1 MSARRHAARRR
12 AFPPDGTP
20 PAPLTLS
27 GASLR
32 LPPSMIIAITN
43 QKGGVGKTTTT
54 INLAAALASKGIK
67 TLVVDLDPQGNS
79 SMSFLDI
86 HQLKTS
92 MYEALSE
99 DHVHLADII
108 HPAEKIENLFIAPS
122 TIALAKIEAK
132 LIGELD
138 SHYRLKDELVSVQE
152 AYDYIIID
160 TPPTLGIITV
170 NALVAAT
177 HVLVPVQA
185 SYFALEGTD
194 DLLETIDKIKVRA
207 NPQLQILGAL
217 ITMYDKRTLL
227 AKDIYEQIQRVFGS
241 KVFETVITKSVRLE
255 ESPAY
260 RESIFTFAPRST
272 GAYEY
277 YRLSEEVLSRV

>member
-1 MSARRHAARRR
+1 
-12 AFPPDGTP
+12 
-20 PAPLTLS
+20 
-27 GASLR
+27 
-32 LPPSMIIAITN
+32 MIIAITN

-54 INLAAALASKGIK
+54 INLAAALASKGVK

-86 HQLKTS
+86 HALKRS
-92 MYEALSE
+92 MYDALTE
-99 DHVHLADII
+99 DDVHLADII
-108 HPAEKIENLFIAPS
+108 LPAEKIEGLSVAPAQIS
-122 TIALAKIEAK
+122 LAKIEAK
-132 LIGELD
+132 LLGELD
-138 SHYRLKDELVSVQE
+138 SHYRLKDELASVQD

-177 HVLVPVQA
+177 HALIPVQA

-217 ITMYDKRTLL
+217 ITMYDKRTTL
-227 AKDIYEQIQRVFGS
+227 AKDIYEQIQHVFGNR
-241 KVFETVITKSVRLE
+241 VFETVITKSVRLE

>member
-1 MSARRHAARRR
+1 
-12 AFPPDGTP
+12 
-20 PAPLTLS
+20 
-27 GASLR
+27 
-32 LPPSMIIAITN
+32 MIIAIAN
-43 QKGGVGKTTTT
+43 QKGGVGKTTTA
-54 INLAAALASKGIK
+54 INLAAGLASKGMK
-67 TLVVDLDPQGNS
+67 TLLVDLDPQANS

-86 HQLKTS
+86 RQLKLS
-92 MYEALSE
+92 MYDALTN
-99 DHVHLADII
+99 DGVHLSDII
-108 HPAEKIENLFIAPS
+108 VPAQKLGNLAVAPS

-138 SHYRLKDELVSVQE
+138 SHYRLKDELLKVQD
-152 AYDYIIID
+152 AYDYVVID

-170 NALVAAT
+170 NALVAAS
-177 HVLVPVQA
+177 HVLIPIQA

-194 DLLETIDKIKVRA
+194 DLLETIDKIKIRA

-227 AKDIYEQIQRVFGS
+227 AKDILEQIQNVFGV
-241 KVFETVITKSVRLE
+241 KVFNTVITKSVRLE

>member
-1 MSARRHAARRR
+1 
-12 AFPPDGTP
+12 
-20 PAPLTLS
+20 
-27 GASLR
+27 
-32 LPPSMIIAITN
+32 MIIAITN
-43 QKGGVGKTTTT
+43 QKGGVGKTTTA
-54 INLAAALASKGIK
+54 INLAAALANKGVK
-67 TLVVDLDPQGNS
+67 TLVVDMDPQGNS
-79 SMSFLDI
+79 SMSFLDV
-86 HQLKTS
+86 HELKRS
-92 MYEALSE
+92 IYDALTE
-99 DHVHLADII
+99 DNVHLADVIQ
-108 HPAEKIENLFIAPS
+108 PAEKIPNLFIAPA

-138 SHYRLKDELVSVQE
+138 SHYRLKDELQAVQDT
-152 AYDYIIID
+152 YDYIIID

-177 HVLVPVQA
+177 HILIPIQA

-194 DLLETIDKIKVRA
+194 DLLETVEKIKVRA

-217 ITMYDKRTLL
+217 ITMYDKRTTL
-227 AKDIYEQIQRVFGS
+227 AKDIYEQIQNVFGA

-260 RESIFTFAPRST
+260 RESIFSFAPRST

>member
-1 MSARRHAARRR
+1 
-12 AFPPDGTP
+12 
-20 PAPLTLS
+20 
-27 GASLR
+27 
-32 LPPSMIIAITN
+32 MIIAITN
-43 QKGGVGKTTTT
+43 QKGGVGKTTTA
-54 INLAAALASKGIK
+54 INLAAALANKGVR
-67 TLVVDLDPQGNS
+67 TLVVDMDPQANS

-86 HQLKTS
+86 HELKLS
-92 MYEALSE
+92 VYDALTE
-99 DHVHLADII
+99 QHVPLVEVIQ
-108 HPAEKIENLFIAPS
+108 PAEKVPNLFIAPS
-122 TIALAKIEAK
+122 TISLAKIEAK

-138 SHYRLKDELVSVQE
+138 SHYRLKDQLQSVQDS
-152 AYDYIIID
+152 YDYVIID

-177 HVLVPVQA
+177 HVLIPIQA

-227 AKDIYEQIQRVFGS
+227 AKDIYEQIQHVFGT
-241 KVFETVITKSVRLE
+241 KVFETIITKSVRLE

-260 RESIFTFAPRST
+260 RESIFSFAPRST

>member
-1 MSARRHAARRR
+1 
-12 AFPPDGTP
+12 
-20 PAPLTLS
+20 
-27 GASLR
+27 
-32 LPPSMIIAITN
+32 MIIAITN
-43 QKGGVGKTTTT
+43 QKGGVGKTTTA
-54 INLAAALASKGIK
+54 INLAAALANKGVK
-67 TLVVDLDPQGNS
+67 TLVVDMDPQANS

-86 HQLKTS
+86 HELKQS
-92 MYEALSE
+92 IYEALTE
-99 DHVHLADII
+99 DHVHLPDII
-108 HPAEKIENLFIAPS
+108 LPAEKVEGLAIAPS

-138 SHYRLKDELVSVQE
+138 SHFRLKDELEAIQE
-152 AYDYIIID
+152 QYDYVIID

-177 HVLVPVQA
+177 HVLIPIQA

-227 AKDIYEQIQRVFGS
+227 AKDIYEQIQHVFGNR
-241 KVFETVITKSVRLE
+241 VFETVITKSVRLE

>member
-1 MSARRHAARRR
+1 
-12 AFPPDGTP
+12 
-20 PAPLTLS
+20 
-27 GASLR
+27 
-32 LPPSMIIAITN
+32 MIIAIAN
-43 QKGGVGKTTTT
+43 QKGGVGKTTTA
-54 INLAAALASKGIK
+54 INLAAALANKGVK
-67 TLVVDLDPQGNS
+67 TLLVDLDPQSNS

-86 HQLKTS
+86 HSLTVS
-92 MYEALSE
+92 MYDALTEEAT
-99 DHVHLADII
+99 HLPDILKPADRID
-108 HPAEKIENLFIAPS
+108 NLFIAPS

-138 SHYRLKDELVSVQE
+138 SHYRLKDELQRVQE
-152 AYDYIIID
+152 EFDYVIID

-177 HVLVPVQA
+177 HVLIPIQA

-194 DLLETIDKIKVRA
+194 DLLETIDKIKIRA

-227 AKDIYEQIQRVFGS
+227 AKDIYEQIQRVFGV

>member
-1 MSARRHAARRR
+1 
-12 AFPPDGTP
+12 
-20 PAPLTLS
+20 
-27 GASLR
+27 
-32 LPPSMIIAITN
+32 MIIAIAN
-43 QKGGVGKTTTT
+43 QKGGVGKTTTA
-54 INLAAALASKGIK
+54 INLAAGLASKGMK
-67 TLVVDLDPQGNS
+67 TLLVDLDPQANS

-86 HQLKTS
+86 RQLKAT
-92 MYEALSE
+92 MYDALTM
-99 DHVHLADII
+99 DDVHMPAII
-108 HPAEKIENLFIAPS
+108 VPAEKIPNLAVAPS

-138 SHYRLKDELVSVQE
+138 SHYRLKDELLKVQDS
-152 AYDYIIID
+152 YDYVIID

-177 HVLVPVQA
+177 HVLIPIQA

-194 DLLETIDKIKVRA
+194 DLLETIDKIKLRA

-227 AKDIYEQIQRVFGS
+227 AKDILEQIQSVFGV
-241 KVFETVITKSVRLE
+241 KVFNTIITKSVRLE

-260 RESIFTFAPRST
+260 RESIFSFAPRST
-272 GAYEY
+272 GAFEY

>member
-1 MSARRHAARRR
+1 
-12 AFPPDGTP
+12 
-20 PAPLTLS
+20 
-27 GASLR
+27 
-32 LPPSMIIAITN
+32 MIIAIAN
-43 QKGGVGKTTTT
+43 QKGGVGKTTTA
-54 INLAAALASKGIK
+54 INLAAGLASKGMR
-67 TLVVDLDPQGNS
+67 TLLVDLDPQANS

-86 HQLKTS
+86 RQLKVT
-92 MYEALSE
+92 MYDALTQ
-99 DHVHLADII
+99 DGVHLPDII
-108 HPAEKIENLFIAPS
+108 VPAEKVRNLAVAPS

-138 SHYRLKDELVSVQE
+138 SHYRLKDALLTVQE
-152 AYDYIIID
+152 AYDYVVID

-177 HVLVPVQA
+177 HVLIPIQA

-194 DLLETIDKIKVRA
+194 DLLETIDKIKIRA

-227 AKDIYEQIQRVFGS
+227 AKDILEQIQNVFGL
-241 KVFETVITKSVRLE
+241 KVFNTVITKSVRLE

>member
-1 MSARRHAARRR
+1 
-12 AFPPDGTP
+12 
-20 PAPLTLS
+20 
-27 GASLR
+27 
-32 LPPSMIIAITN
+32 MIIAITN
-43 QKGGVGKTTTT
+43 QKGGVGKTTTA
-54 INLAAALASKGIK
+54 INLAAALASKGVK
-67 TLVVDLDPQGNS
+67 TLLVDMDPQANS
-79 SMSFLDI
+79 SMSFLDV
-86 HQLKTS
+86 HELKHS
-92 MYEALSE
+92 LYDALTDSTVRIE
-99 DHVHLADII
+99 DTVLA
-108 HPAEKIENLFIAPS
+108 AEKVENLYIAPS
-122 TIALAKIEAK
+122 TISLAKIEAK

-138 SHYRLKDELVSVQE
+138 SHFRLKDVIQQVQDSYE
-152 AYDYIIID
+152 YIIID

-177 HVLVPVQA
+177 HVLVPIQA

-227 AKDIYEQIQRVFGS
+227 AKDIYEQIQRVFGV
-241 KVFETVITKSVRLE
+241 KVFDTVITKSVRLE

-260 RESIFTFAPRST
+260 RESIFTFAPRSS

>member
-1 MSARRHAARRR
+1 
-12 AFPPDGTP
+12 
-20 PAPLTLS
+20 
-27 GASLR
+27 
-32 LPPSMIIAITN
+32 MIIAITN
-43 QKGGVGKTTTT
+43 QKGGVGKTTTA
-54 INLAAALASKGIK
+54 INLAAALASKGRK
-67 TLVVDLDPQGNS
+67 TLLVDLDPQANS

-86 HQLKTS
+86 HDLRMS
-92 MYEALSE
+92 IYDALT
-99 DHVHLADII
+99 DDQIHLPDIVQ
-108 HPAEKIENLFIAPS
+108 PAEKIASLHIAPS

-138 SHYRLKDELVSVQE
+138 SHYRLKDEIQRIQDDF
-152 AYDYIIID
+152 DYIIID

-177 HVLVPVQA
+177 HVLIPIQA

-227 AKDIYEQIQRVFGS
+227 AKDIYEQIQRVFGV

>member
-1 MSARRHAARRR
+1 
-12 AFPPDGTP
+12 
-20 PAPLTLS
+20 
-27 GASLR
+27 
-32 LPPSMIIAITN
+32 MIIAITN

-54 INLAAALASKGIK
+54 INLAAALASKGVK

-86 HQLKTS
+86 HSLKRS
-92 MYEALSE
+92 MYEALTE
-99 DHVHLADII
+99 DDVHMPDII
-108 HPAEKIENLFIAPS
+108 LPAEKVEGLSIAPAQIS
-122 TIALAKIEAK
+122 LAKIEAK
-132 LIGELD
+132 LLGELD
-138 SHYRLKDELVSVQE
+138 SHYRLKDEMASIQD

-177 HVLVPVQA
+177 HVLIPIQA

-207 NPQLQILGAL
+207 NPQLQVLGAL
-217 ITMYDKRTLL
+217 ITMYDKRTTL
-227 AKDIYEQIQRVFGS
+227 AKDIYEQIQHVFGNRVFQ
-241 KVFETVITKSVRLE
+241 TVITKSVRLE